1 MPAKA
6 GIHALPAIPHNCRRR
21 GVENQTSIL
30 SIEKKQALLFCE
42 QKRSKKNFAPAG
54 FGKTIANVPTDQNFF
69 TSPGGQPFF
78 SKKKRFLPSL
88 TRLRYGLARN
98 RVKLT

>member
-6 GIHALPAIPHNCRRR
+6 GIHALPAIP
-21 GVENQTSIL
+21 

-42 QKRSKKNFAPAG
+42 QKRSKKNFAPVGCGDAVA
-54 FGKTIANVPTDQNFF
+54 KAPKDRKFF
-69 TSPGGQPFF
+69 ASPGGQPSF

-88 TRLRYGLARN
+88 TRLRYALARN